1 MLSLD
6 PLGLD
11 SAMLDEARAY
21 LRIEFADDDPSLAA
35 ALLAAI
41 GHAEQFTRNVLIR
54 RSAHEIVSACTGWHI
69 LSAAP
74 VQLVTSI
81 TGIPAEGPRFA
92 LASDAWEAKIS
103 SQGEA
108 YVRIIRPG
116 IAGRAEIGFNAGL
129 ADQWANLPEA
139 LRLGVLRLTAH
150 FYAHR
155 DDPNANGPP
164 AAARALM
171 LPWRRMRLA

>member
-21 LRIEFADDDPSLAA
+21 LRVEPAEDDPSLSA

-41 GHAEQFTRNVLIR
+41 GHAEQFTRTVLIR
-54 RSAHEIVSACTGWHI
+54 RTAREVMSACSGWQI
-69 LSAAP
+69 IAAAP
-74 VQLVTSI
+74 VQSVMSV
-81 TGIPAEGPRFA
+81 TGIPAEGPVFM
-92 LASDAWEAKIS
+92 LGTDAWEAKVS
-103 SQGEA
+103 SRGEA

-116 IAGRAEIGFNAGL
+116 IAGRAEISFTVGL
-129 ADQWANLPEA
+129 ADEWSSLPEV
-139 LRLGVLRLTAH
+139 LRLGVLRLAAH
-150 FYAHR
+150 FHAHR
-155 DDPNANGPP
+155 DDPNAEGPP

-171 LPWRRMRLA
+171 LPWRRIRLG